1 MARPCCGSTSLCWF
15 LCCYSSCFGL
25 LAASSL
31 ASCFPWW
38 PGCGQQHCEHS
49 TSHPCSQP
57 RCCWTLRETPAGG
70 SLCFTAH
77 AGDHEHFETVFCQS
91 PGQVPFLRPLVQPAH
106 TLTWSW
112 AVTLQPCC
120 LCPVLRHWRGTHVAP
135 WGARSG
141 RESPSSCTAVP
152 GCPGRSQA
160 EQVALPEVRMEPK
173 LSFAFAL
180 AHCGCSYKLRTAGES
195 KRVVAPETPRAA
207 PNSPNP
213 PPLPPASAPCAFLH
227 PHDAPE
233 PGAGCT
239 KPFSCPHL
247 PLGFWKTNPSPGAPE
262 DAGLG
267 CDEDLGC
274 RALQPLLCGCIIC
287 SSSSPAP
294 GALPGRWEVGQV
306 PIWGAERCWEPW
318 AGQAGAVTTA
328 RSGVNGSL

>member
-25 LAASSL
+25 LSASSL

-213 PPLPPASAPCAFLH
+213 PPCPQPQLPVLSCIPMMLLSQGLAAQSPSHVPIYHWGFGRQILLLVLQRMQGLAVMKTWAAELSSHCSVGASSAAAPALLQ
-227 PHDAPE
+227 E
-233 PGAGCT
+233 PSLAGGKLGRCRFGEQKGAG
-239 KPFSCPHL
+239 SH
-247 PLGFWKTNPSPGAPE
+247 G
-262 DAGLG
+262 
-267 CDEDLGC
+267 
-274 RALQPLLCGCIIC
+274 Q
-287 SSSSPAP
+287 
-294 GALPGRWEVGQV
+294 GRLE
-306 PIWGAERCWEPW
+306 
-318 AGQAGAVTTA
+318 
-328 RSGVNGSL
+328 L